1 MTNIAELI
9 NQDITVAEAYLE
21 QNNFDLINIIGNR
34 ILQNL
39 FTLDRRKL
47 MIIGLIIKEVSSDF
61 QLINAT
67 KDKKSKKGKKDN
79 NDNEIEMC
87 KPFAKDCF
95 EAIKSAIN
103 DEESTIKIWNAYID
117 FEDKIREY
125 LLVPVERKIYKGD
138 SEFSKE
144 ATINYLNN
152 LSSNK
157 DYLLNRNINLLAK
170 TREELASLTIIHG
183 GRSTIF
189 SYMLTRAFEH
199 VYIFTLYGKVLGEEF
214 ESMVSTNIDRLSEI
228 VVYIQEENEEEL
240 IEHANIMIGDLMY
253 NYRKYFM
260 LFGEL
265 KDKQAEEIPISPDV
279 SKKLQGI
286 VERRKS

>member
-9 NQDITVAEAYLE
+9 NQDITVAEAYIE
-21 QNNFDLINIIGNR
+21 QKKFDSINIIGNR

-39 FTLDRRKL
+39 FAIDIKEL
-47 MIIGLIIKEVSSDF
+47 MIIGLVVKEVSSDL
-61 QLINAT
+61 QQINAT
-67 KDKKSKKGKKDN
+67 GHKADKKIDK
-79 NDNEIEMC
+79 C

-95 EAIKSAIN
+95 EAIKLTLN
-103 DEESTIKIWNAYID
+103 GEESTIKIWNAYLD

-125 LLVPVERKIYKGD
+125 HLVPEEREIYKD
-138 SEFSKE
+138 DYEFARA

-157 DYLLNRNINLLAK
+157 EYLLNRNIYPLVR
-170 TREELASLTIIHG
+170 TRTELATLINTHG

-199 VYIFTLYGKVLGEEF
+199 VYRFALNGKVTDEEF
-214 ESMVSTNIDRLSEI
+214 ESIVSTNINRLIEI
-228 VVYIQEENEEEL
+228 ITLIQEGNEEEL

-265 KDKQAEEIPISPDV
+265 KGEMVEEMPLSPEV
-279 SKKLQGI
+279 SEKI
-286 VERRKS
+286 RKIIQKSKS

>member
-1 MTNIAELI
+1 MTNVAELI
-9 NQDITVAEAYLE
+9 NQDLTVAGAYLE
-21 QNNFDLINIIGNR
+21 HKKFDSINIIGNR

-39 FTLDRRKL
+39 FAIDIKEL
-47 MIIGLIIKEVSSDF
+47 MIIGLVVKEVSSDL
-61 QLINAT
+61 QQINAAEH
-67 KDKKSKKGKKDN
+67 KADRKIDK
-79 NDNEIEMC
+79 C

-95 EAIKSAIN
+95 EAIKSTLN
-103 DEESTIKIWNAYID
+103 DEESTIEIWNAYLD

-125 LLVPVERKIYKGD
+125 QLVLEERKIYKD
-138 SEFSKE
+138 DYEFAKE

-157 DYLLNRNINLLAK
+157 EYLLNRNIYPLVR
-170 TREELASLTIIHG
+170 TRAELATLINIHG

-199 VYIFTLYGKVLGEEF
+199 VYRFASHGKVADEEF
-214 ESMVSTNIDRLSEI
+214 ESLVSTNINRLIEI
-228 VVYIQEENEEEL
+228 VTLIQEGTEEGL
-240 IEHANIMIGDLMY
+240 VEHANIMIGDLMY

-265 KDKQAEEIPISPDV
+265 KGELVEEIPLSPEV
-279 SKKLQGI
+279 SEKIQKIIQ
-286 VERRKS
+286 KSKS

>member
-1 MTNIAELI
+1 MTNVAELI
-9 NQDITVAEAYLE
+9 NQDLTVAETYLE
-21 QNNFDLINIIGNR
+21 HKKFDSINIIGNR

-39 FTLDRRKL
+39 FAMDIKEL
-47 MIIGLIIKEVSSDF
+47 MIIGLVVKEVSSDL
-61 QLINAT
+61 QQINAAGP
-67 KDKKSKKGKKDN
+67 KADKKMKIDK
-79 NDNEIEMC
+79 C

-95 EAIKSAIN
+95 EAIKLTLD
-103 DEESTIKIWNAYID
+103 DEESTIKIWNAYLD

-125 LLVPVERKIYKGD
+125 QLVPEEREIYKD
-138 SEFSKE
+138 DYEFAKE

-157 DYLLNRNINLLAK
+157 EYLLNRNIYPLVS
-170 TREELASLTIIHG
+170 TRAELATLINIHG

-199 VYIFTLYGKVLGEEF
+199 VYKFALRGKVTDEEF
-214 ESMVSTNIDRLSEI
+214 ESIVSTNINRLIEI
-228 VVYIQEENEEEL
+228 VTLIQEGNEEEL

-265 KDKQAEEIPISPDV
+265 KGELVEEISLSPEV
-279 SKKLQGI
+279 SEKIQKIIQ
-286 VERRKS
+286 KSKSQ